1 MSKKFNIKPPI
12 WPKELTF
19 EEFKKLNPF
28 LNENQLIPFYN
39 QYLNKYLTELA
50 ELKLHYKQSLNKQ
63 LQLEIKNINLNIF
76 DDISATATAG
86 VGAASG
92 FAYNCEPRIGCY
104 TIGVYTSEDANR
116 ADGDPYPG
124 TWSEYNPIDEG
135 TPRFTVGRGDEL
147 TPVLQ
152 WYPDDGVEYP

>member
-1 MSKKFNIKPPI
+1 MSKKINIKPPI

-19 EEFKKLNPF
+19 EEFRKLNPH
-28 LNENQLIPFYN
+28 LNENKLIPLYN
-39 QYLNKYLTELA
+39 QYLNKFLTELA

-63 LQLEIKNINLNIF
+63 LQLEIKNVNLNIF
-76 DDISATATAG
+76 DDIAATATAG

-92 FAYNCEPRIGCY
+92 FAYKCEPRIGCY
-104 TIGVYTSEDANR
+104 TIGVYCSEEAIGNHMSSS
-116 ADGDPYPG
+116 G

-152 WYPDDGVEYP
+152 WYPDDGIEYP